1 MPTPYV
7 IQLHHVGHAVD
18 EFFFSTRTEQ
28 DKKVSMLRDLGIYRR
43 IWWGYG
49 PSENPDDWEEYG
61 NWEPEPP
68 TVT

>member
-1 MPTPYV
+1 MTAPYV
-7 IQLHHVGHAVD
+7 IQLHKRGHEVD

-28 DKKVSMLRDLGIYRR
+28 DKKVSTFKDLGIYRQ

-49 PSENPDDWEEYG
+49 PSEDPDDWEEFG
-61 NWEPEPP
+61 NWEPEPL